1 MKTEKVMSVYDLQDE
16 GKLGTVLNGIEGVD
30 FERISTEACDGEK
43 IAKYHVSTE
52 EALAG
57 GQLLGSIVQFVQ
69 ENEGVKVR
77 FCNTGNAVV

>member
-16 GKLGTVLNGIEGVD
+16 GKLGAVLNSMEGVD
-30 FERISTEACDGEK
+30 FERISEK

-77 FCNTGNAVV
+77 FCNPGKAVL

>member
-1 MKTEKVMSVYDLQDE
+1 M
-16 GKLGTVLNGIEGVD
+16 LNGIEGVD
-30 FERISTEACDGEK
+30 FERITMEACDGEK
-43 IAKYHVSTE
+43 IAKYHVSME

-77 FCNTGNAVV
+77 FCNPGKAVL